1 MIANPLEDKASLVES
16 RNGFHRST
24 KYMSSSDNTL
34 NINQHESS
42 SALRVKDETGN

>member
-16 RNGFHRST
+16 GNGLHRS